1 MKRIQSV
8 ADSKKTSRVVK
19 YPLASTFASK
29 SKGMR
34 SILVLVKHELKRL
47 SRNAGMVM
55 ADGFNYTAKPNSQA
69 WPYPCPRPLFR
80 TSWMFRTATMT
91 SLHTVAMQLR
101 ILWMCVKWDDMAQK
115 PPISYDGKNQVTTDS
130 EIVTTEI
137 LKHRNIGRYMEV
149 TQYWQRKISIPLDAP
164 RKQVDYSP
172 IRSGLR
178 KRKRAESPVS
188 ADPRV
193 EEVWVDELTL
203 EPWEIR
209 AYRDR
214 VDRER
219 ERLTTRR
226 QAGTIIKA
234 PERLDPSEEKK
245 SRIFNQNLEQI
256 KQRTEES
263 LRQQRDAFKAGRV
276 VTSANNVVNNMTGI
290 RTAGGSGVRIISTQS
305 NSNLSGPPKKI
316 FITKDGKVIG
326 HQIAAPPG
334 KMPIPNLT
342 PTKPGAS
349 PGLGH
354 PTPSVTPAASPVQQK
369 VQIVKSA
376 DGKIQVRGLLPGQQ
390 LVQMPDGRLQIFSNQ
405 QVPAGAGTVIQNTQP
420 QMKMV
425 SPQAVTQQQVLQQS
439 QVIQQQPQ
447 IIQQQLPQQQLL
459 PKPSPVTA
467 IQSPSKTYTIQRNP
481 NVAHTPNTTPIQPKL
496 QPQVP
501 PSPAPQTPALPS
513 SGATAATAAGTKQ
526 KVIGIQSL
534 GNNTV
539 TIKDGQLI
547 VQGPDHAEATAI
559 ARKLA
564 AGEAKL
570 GNVGGKQVLVMLGG
584 QEEAAPAPAQ
594 PAPVEPPEPPAPP
607 APAPVLPV
615 TPAPQPQVTS
625 VTVSAQLVQT
635 QQGPRIILQGLQG
648 IQLEQTQLAQIQQQ
662 VKTQLLKQQALA
674 RQQGKVPPTKV
685 SIQLT
690 GNFNRAQEQPQ
701 QQQQAVQTATNNLDN
716 FDPPQLAVQPQQQ
729 QPEQPQSNS
738 FLGHEPQVKTTQQ
751 LPQLSS
757 NPAPSVTSPPPAP
770 VASKLAAQPT
780 ITANLPQSVIK
791 QGHFIVKDGK
801 KVLVLPQNV
810 LQAHQARQKAMLH
823 QQTGG
828 GSPPGQL
835 PQHPQSL
842 LLNSLTSP
850 LSPQKSLLSPKDP
863 DIDQDKFELTDD
875 YIQQTIKSALH
886 SGNLTLEQQEKLI
899 NQLDGSDMS
908 DISKVTSSKNRRV
921 KKVKPID
928 PASGEPMDDEWQPE
942 TWTEKRRLQS
952 GSRKRLDTQE
962 AKIIENDLDL
972 SLDLGVPSPVKSSPS
987 PVRAVRKVIPVA
999 ADTKRLVVGPAKLS
1013 SMLFKQKEQLKRDI
1027 AKKRSLLEK
1036 ELTVDINREVESL
1049 KMQAQ
1054 IKLNAQ
1060 KGVTGSKRPF
1070 SALSPLTSPVSS
1082 EPDLKRR
1089 RRSDKSGDESDSQT
1103 IPVGIKKDRLYCVC
1117 KKKYDRTKYES

>member
-19 YPLASTFASK
+19 YPLASTFASR

-34 SILVLVKHELKRL
+34 SILVLVKHEIKRL

-55 ADGFNYTAKPNSQA
+55 ADGFNYAAKPNSQA

-80 TSWMFRTATMT
+80 TSWMFRTASMT

-245 SRIFNQNLEQI
+245 TRIFNQNLEQI

-263 LRQQRDAFKAGRV
+263 LRQQREAFKAGRV
-276 VTSANNVVNNMTGI
+276 VTSANNVVNNI
-290 RTAGGSGVRIISTQS
+290 RTVGGSGVRIISSQA
-305 NSNLSGPPKKI
+305 NSTVGGPPKKI

-334 KMPIPNLT
+334 KMPIPSLT
-342 PTKPGAS
+342 PTKPGLGQPTPTVTPVAS
-349 PGLGH
+349 PA
-354 PTPSVTPAASPVQQK
+354 TPVQQK

-420 QMKMV
+420 QMKMA
-425 SPQAVTQQQVLQQS
+425 SPQAVTQQQVVQQP
-439 QVIQQQPQ
+439 QVIQQQQQPQ

-459 PKPSPVTA
+459 PKPSPVA
-467 IQSPSKTYTIQRNP
+467 GIQSPSKTYTIQRNP
-481 NVAHTPNTTPIQPKL
+481 NVNHTPNSTPIQPKP
-496 QPQVP
+496 QPPVAPQ
-501 PSPAPQTPALPS
+501 PSPAPPTPATQS
-513 SGATAATAAGTKQ
+513 GGATAATASGTKQ
-526 KVIGIQSL
+526 KVVGIQSL

-570 GNVGGKQVLVMLGG
+570 GNVGGKQVLVMLGA
-584 QEEAAPAPAQ
+584 QEEPAPAQ
-594 PAPVEPPEPPAPP
+594 PAPAPAPVEPPEPPAPP
-607 APAPVLPV
+607 VPVPA
-615 TPAPQPQVTS
+615 PQVTS

-635 QQGPRIILQGLQG
+635 AQGPRIILQGLQG

-701 QQQQAVQTATNNLDN
+701 QQQVAQPVANNLDT
-716 FDPPQLAVQPQQQ
+716 FDPPQLAVQPQQR
-729 QPEQPQSNS
+729 QPQQPQSNS
-738 FLGHEPQVKTTQQ
+738 FLGDEPQVNTSQQ
-751 LPQLSS
+751 LPPP
-757 NPAPSVTSPPPAP
+757 NPSLPSPPPAP

-791 QGHFIVKDGK
+791 QGHFIIKDGK

-810 LQAHQARQKAMLH
+810 LQAHQARQKAMMN
-823 QQTGG
+823 QQPATG

-842 LLNSLTSP
+842 LLNSLASP
-850 LSPQKSLLSPKDP
+850 LSPQKSLLSSRDGDSDP
-863 DIDQDKFELTDD
+863 DKFELTDD
-875 YIQQTIKSALH
+875 YIQQTIKSALTT
-886 SGNLTLEQQEKLI
+886 GNLTLEQQEKLI

-908 DISKVTSSKNRRV
+908 DISKVTSARNRRV

-952 GSRKRLDTQE
+952 GSRRRLDTQE
-962 AKIIENDLDL
+962 NQVIENDLDL
-972 SLDLGVPSPVKSSPS
+972 EVPVPPVKSSPS
-987 PVRAVRKVIPVA
+987 PVRAVRKLTPVVTDA
-999 ADTKRLVVGPAKLS
+999 KKQVVGPAKLS

-1027 AKKRSLLEK
+1027 AKKRNLLEK

-1049 KMQAQ
+1049 KQQAQ
-1054 IKLNAQ
+1054 MKLNAQ
-1060 KGVTGSKRPF
+1060 KGTKRPF
-1070 SALSPLTSPVSS
+1070 SSLSPLTSPDS
-1082 EPDLKRR
+1082 ESVTKRR
-1089 RRSDKSGDESDSQT
+1089 KQSDRSGDESDNQLT
-1103 IPVGIKKDRLYCVC
+1103 PTGIKKDRLYCIC
-1117 KKKYDRTKYES
+1117 KKRYDRTK